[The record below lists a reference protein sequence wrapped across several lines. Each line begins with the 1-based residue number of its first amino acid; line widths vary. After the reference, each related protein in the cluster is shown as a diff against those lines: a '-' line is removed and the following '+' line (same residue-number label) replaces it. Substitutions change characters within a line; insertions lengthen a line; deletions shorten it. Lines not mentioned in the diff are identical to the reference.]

1 MSTYLFPTNI
11 FIDDIMSKKSGP
23 LKMECLRS
31 TIGCP
36 VVVVLT
42 NVRHVQYSAVAVH
55 IIAQF
60 ETFSNLP
67 LLAEKQVWIK
77 MVLFYILHFI

>member
-1 MSTYLFPTNI
+1 M
-11 FIDDIMSKKSGP
+11 
-23 LKMECLRS
+23 KMECLRS

-42 NVRHVQYSAVAVH
+42 DVRRVNYSAVAVRMV
-55 IIAQF
+55 ARF
-60 ETFSNLP
+60 ETFSSLP
-67 LLAEKQVWIK
+67 FLAEKQVWIK